1 MPLSLLWLV
10 ALPLMFVVLAA
21 FYVVVMPVA
30 YLAYVA
36 VSVPL
41 LTIRDAR
48 DEVEVSAGDE
58 KVDARDL
65 VARHMVPLRSFL
77 VGVTATLFSFV
88 TGGLALY

>member
-1 MPLSLLWLV
+1 MSELYRGLLSSTGWYAVMPLSLLSLV

-36 VSVPL
+36 VSVSL

-48 DEVEVSAGDE
+48 W
-58 KVDARDL
+58 
-65 VARHMVPLRSFL
+65 
-77 VGVTATLFSFV
+77 
-88 TGGLALY
+88 